1 MRSADKIA
9 PEDEKQR
16 DDEHRSRFASRRS
29 SERAAIATTMRTQFG
44 SSQHR
49 YAVYTLTSATPIVR
63 LSANTS
69 SSISGRCTITG

>member
-1 MRSADKIA
+1 MRGADKIA

-16 DDEHRSRFASRRS
+16 DDEYRVADLPAS